1 MARIL
6 IVDDEV
12 VNSKLYG
19 AKLSAEGYEVV
30 LCQDGEQALEK
41 IKEKYDLIILD
52 IMMPK
57 ISGMEILKEIRN
69 NANKTSKVIVF
80 TNLMNEETKKECLEN
95 GADEVL
101 FKVDVTPLQILE
113 KVKKYLN

>member
-1 MARIL
+1 MAKIL
-6 IVDDEV
+6 IVDDEI

-41 IKEKYDLIILD
+41 IKEKYDLTILD
-52 IMMPK
+52 IMMPRV
-57 ISGMEILKEIRN
+57 SGTEILKEIRGGV
-69 NANKTSKVIVF
+69 NKTSKVIVF
-80 TNLMNEETKKECLEN
+80 TNLVNEQTKKECLEN

-101 FKVDVTPLQILE
+101 FKVDVTPLQLLE
-113 KVKKYLN
+113 KVRSYFK